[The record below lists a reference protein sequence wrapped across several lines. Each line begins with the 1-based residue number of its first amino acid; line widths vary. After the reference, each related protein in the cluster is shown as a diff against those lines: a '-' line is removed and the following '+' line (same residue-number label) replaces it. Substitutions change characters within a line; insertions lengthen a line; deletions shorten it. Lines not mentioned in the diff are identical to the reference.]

1 LPASTNEMTMR
12 RHKKIVED
20 LKSVHRKIIVIWI
33 DNKRVRNITKAR
45 MIQHLC
51 LGYLHQFAGCCD
63 TSADLPG
70 KLQNLASGAIPYSRT
85 RGGAF
90 CRSLNSFRVFTE
102 LVTRHLLLCECV
114 GVHTHSTRGLSH
126 PSTLPTVL
134 YQKNSQFLG

>member
-1 LPASTNEMTMR
+1 MPASTNEMTMR

-45 MIQHLC
+45 MIQHLFGLFTSVC
-51 LGYLHQFAGCCD
+51 RLLRHQCRLAREAPKPRVKRD
-63 TSADLPG
+63 TL
-70 KLQNLASGAIPYSRT
+70 LAHQR
-85 RGGAF
+85 GAF
-90 CRSLNSFRVFTE
+90 CRSLNSFLVFTE
-102 LVTRHLLLCECV
+102 LVTRHLLLCECA
-114 GVHTHSTRGLSH
+114 GVHTHSTRGVSH